1 MKAAAPARAPLLQ
14 RLGAM
19 LLGWGS
25 VGVVYGISALRPV
38 DQAHILQ
45 SGPIDLWFD
54 FDPAGIWLYLSF
66 FLLVPLAYLACAP
79 ARLRWLTQAMMLCAL
94 GAGLVFA
101 VYPTTMTFPDVTGS
115 SLSVRT
121 LSLLISV
128 DTLVNC
134 LPSLHVALSILA
146 FAALHN
152 SARPWWNMVLA
163 VWVVAITASILQLH
177 RHQFV
182 DLVAGAILAVIACL
196 ISGLIT
202 RWSAR
207 KSTPAQA

>member
-1 MKAAAPARAPLLQ
+1 MKAAESVSIPLWH
-14 RLGAM
+14 RFGAM

-25 VGVVYGISALRPV
+25 VGVVYGISAQRPV
-38 DQAHILQ
+38 EQAHLLPP
-45 SGPIDLWFD
+45 GPIDLWFA

-79 ARLRWLTQAMMLCAL
+79 ARLRGLTQAMILSAL

-101 VYPTTMTFPDVTGS
+101 VYPTTMTFPEVTGS

-121 LSLLISV
+121 LNLLIRV

-146 FAALHN
+146 FGALFN
-152 SARPWWNMVLA
+152 FARPWWTMALA
-163 VWVVAITASILQLH
+163 VWVLAITASILQLH

-182 DLVAGAILAVIACL
+182 DLVAGAILAVIACV

-202 RWSAR
+202 SWSAR
-207 KSTPAQA
+207 KSPPAQA

>member
-1 MKAAAPARAPLLQ
+1 MKAVESVSIPLWH
-14 RLGAM
+14 RFGAM

-25 VGVVYGISALRPV
+25 VGVVYGISAQRPV
-38 DQAHILQ
+38 EQAHLLPP
-45 SGPIDLWFD
+45 GPIDLWFA

-79 ARLRWLTQAMMLCAL
+79 ARLRGLTQAMILSAL

-101 VYPTTMTFPDVTGS
+101 VYPTTMTFPEVTGS
-115 SLSVRT
+115 GLSVRT
-121 LSLLISV
+121 LNLLIRV

-146 FAALHN
+146 FAALFN
-152 SARPWWNMVLA
+152 SARPWWTMALAAWVL
-163 VWVVAITASILQLH
+163 AITASILQLH

-207 KSTPAQA
+207 KSPPAQA